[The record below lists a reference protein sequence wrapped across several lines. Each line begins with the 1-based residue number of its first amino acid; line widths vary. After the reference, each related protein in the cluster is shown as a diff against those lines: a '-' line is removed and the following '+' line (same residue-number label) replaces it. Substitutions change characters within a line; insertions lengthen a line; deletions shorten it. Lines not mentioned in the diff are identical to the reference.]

1 MSHGSPLLERWLALA
16 PSFRPAVLDAHGAHP
31 YSALVRSSRAV
42 AAALLE
48 GRASLEGERVALLA
62 EPGAAFVA
70 GLYGAFL
77 SGACGL
83 VLSPLHPAPEVAWF
97 LKDGEVRT
105 VLVSRALRATLPPEA
120 STRRLL
126 VLEDLLHGTPADTL
140 PGLLPGAAA
149 LQIYTSGTT
158 GKPKGAV
165 VTHGNLSWQQ
175 ASLAEAWGMA
185 ASDVLLHC
193 LPLHHVHGL
202 AIALLN
208 VLGVGG
214 TARMMPTFG
223 AAAAWDALA
232 DSTVFMAVPTLYAK
246 LLAALDAADADAQQR
261 WTRAASN
268 LRLSTSGSA
277 ALPVSVA
284 ARWRA
289 LTGALPLERYGMT
302 ELGAVLSNPL
312 DPAGRLPGHV
322 GHPLPGVEL
331 RVVDESGAL
340 AEVGELQVTGPC
352 LFAGYHRRAEATAA
366 AFAEAGGRR
375 WFRTGDTV
383 QRGEDGSVRILG
395 RTSVDVLKSGG
406 FKLSALELEELLRE
420 HPAVAEVAV
429 VGLPDETWGDRVVAC
444 VVPRPGQAAACEEAA
459 LREWAKGRVATYKV
473 PRQVLCFEELPR
485 NALGKV
491 VKPELVSAVRARNAA
506 AAAPAPRPTSS

>member
-1 MSHGSPLLERWLALA
+1 MSHSSPLLERWLAQA
-16 PSFRPAVLDAHGAHP
+16 PSSHPAVLDAHGTHP
-31 YSALVRSSRAV
+31 YGPLVHRSRAV
-42 AAALLE
+42 AAALLA
-48 GRASLEGERVALLA
+48 GRPSLEGERVGLLC

-83 VLSPLHPAPEVAWF
+83 VLSPLHPAPETAWF
-97 LKDGEVRT
+97 LADGEVRT

-120 STRRLL
+120 SARRVL
-126 VLEDLLHGTPADTL
+126 VLEELLEGAL
-140 PGLLPGAAA
+140 PGALPAVPAGAAA

-165 VTHGNLSWQQ
+165 VTHGNLAWQQ
-175 ASLAEAWGMA
+175 QALGRAWGME

-202 AIALLN
+202 SIALLN
-208 VLGVGG
+208 VLGAGG
-214 TARMMPTFG
+214 TARMMPAFD
-223 AAAAWDALA
+223 AAAAWEALA
-232 DSTVFMAVPTLYAK
+232 ASTVFMAVPTIYAK
-246 LLAALDAADADAQQR
+246 LLGAFDAADEATQAR
-261 WTRAASN
+261 WARAASR

-284 ARWRA
+284 GRWQA

-302 ELGAVLSNPL
+302 ELGVVLSNPL
-312 DPAGRLPGHV
+312 EPGGRLPGHV
-322 GHPLPGVEL
+322 GHPLPGVDI
-331 RVVDESGAL
+331 RVVDESGAP
-340 AEVGELQVTGPC
+340 AETGELQVSGPC
-352 LFAGYHRRAEATAA
+352 VFAGYHLRAEATAA
-366 AFAEAGGRR
+366 AFAEQGGRR

-383 QRGEDGSVRILG
+383 QRGEGGAVRILG

-406 FKLSALELEELLRE
+406 YKLSALELEELLRE

-429 VGLPDETWGDRVVAC
+429 VGLPDEVWGDRVVAC
-444 VVPRPGQAAACEEAA
+444 VVPRAGQAAACDEAA
-459 LREWAKGRVATYKV
+459 VREWARGRVAAYKV
-473 PRQVLCFEELPR
+473 PRQVLCFTELPR

-491 VKPELVSAVRARNAA
+491 VKPELVNAVRARAA
-506 AAAPAPRPTSS
+506 AAAPAPPPTSS